1 MPDSP
6 EAKPIKWRSFMADTL
21 ALLLFFT
28 VTGIINERFVAGMS
42 WQQVLNARLIG
53 AALMVFC
60 GRPYGLWRDWVMRF
74 AGPGRLSR
82 LGWDSLALLSFQVPI
97 YAGLLAMAG
106 ADGEAVLRGSLGVS
120 VIMLVLGR
128 PYGAFLNAVRRAFGL
143 PEGGERP
150 MSLKR

>member
-1 MPDSP
+1 MSDLRQ
-6 EAKPIKWRSFMADTL
+6 AKRMKWRSFMADTL
-21 ALLLFFT
+21 ALLMFFT

-42 WQQVLNARLIG
+42 WQQVLDARLIG

-60 GRPYGLWRDWVMRF
+60 GRPYGLWRDWIMRF
-74 AGPGRLSR
+74 AGPRRLSQ
-82 LGWDSLALLSFQVPI
+82 LAWDSFALLSFQVPV
-97 YAGLLAMAG
+97 YAALLAMAG

-120 VIMLVLGR
+120 VIMLALGR

-143 PEGGERP
+143 TEGGERP

>member
-1 MPDSP
+1 MSDSP
-6 EAKPIKWRSFMADTL
+6 NANGTRWRSFVADTL

-28 VTGIINERFVAGMS
+28 TTGIINERFVAGMS
-42 WQQVLNARLIG
+42 WQQVLEARLIG

-74 AGPGRLSR
+74 AGAGRLSQ
-82 LGWDSLALLSFQVPI
+82 LAWDSFALLSFQVPI
-97 YAGLLAMAG
+97 YAALLALAG
-106 ADGEAVLRGSLGVS
+106 ADGEAVLRGTLGVS

-128 PYGAFLNAVRRAFGL
+128 PYGAFLNVVRREFGL
-143 PEGGERP
+143 AEGGERP